1 MSTSAAGPVQSAQV
15 AKSAQSARP
24 DAAGHAFA
32 CSGLFVEYPLRT
44 GPLRVLEDVAFSC
57 APGEFISI
65 LGPSGTGK
73 TTLLRI
79 LAGLLAPGAGS
90 SVTFEG
96 APLTGPNEGVAIVF
110 QDYRSSLLQWRTVRK
125 NVALG
130 LEGRVDKAERDQRVD
145 AALDLVGLSGRASD
159 YPWQLSGG
167 MQQRVQI
174 ARALVMRPR
183 VLLMDEPFGALD
195 AMTKTQL
202 QDELLRVRGVTGATV
217 VFVTHDVDEAV
228 YLSDRVLVLSG
239 SPARVTSEL
248 DVDLPSPRDQVA
260 TKEDPKYLRIRHSV
274 YETLKGAH
282 Q

>member
-1 MSTSAAGPVQSAQV
+1 MEFQLGS
-15 AKSAQSARP
+15 
-24 DAAGHAFA
+24 
-32 CSGLFVEYPLRT
+32 
-44 GPLRVLEDVAFSC
+44 GPLRVLEDVTFSC
-57 APGEFISI
+57 APGEFLSV

-79 LAGLLAPGAGS
+79 LAGLQAPGTGS

-96 APLTGPNEGVAIVF
+96 VPLSGPNDGVAIVF
-110 QDYRSSLLQWRTVRK
+110 QNYSASLLQWRTVEK

-130 LEGRVDKAERDQRVD
+130 LEGRVTRDERTERVD
-145 AALDLVGLSGRASD
+145 AALSLVGLSDRRHD

-195 AMTKTQL
+195 AMTKAQL
-202 QDELLRVRGVTGATV
+202 QNELLRVRGVTGATV

-239 SPARVTSEL
+239 QPARVTTDL
-248 DVDLPSPRDQVA
+248 PVGLPSPRDQVS
-260 TKEDPKYLRIRHSV
+260 TKEDPAYLRIRHEV
-274 YETLKGAH
+274 YEALRGTLS
-282 Q
+282 